1 MNLKPL
7 FVFAVSVVITAIS
20 FGAAERTTK
29 DLPIGPGFDT
39 SKVIGPADCIECHKH
54 SGGVWE
60 NTPHHDSITGVH
72 RSKEGHAI
80 AKKMDIARIT
90 RESLCINCHA
100 TAQQAADKTH
110 LISNGISCESCH
122 GAAGD
127 WMKRH
132 GEFSD
137 KEEGEET
144 EEEIAKRWN
153 DAEAAGMLRPSMVL
167 SIARNCVSCHVVP
180 HEDLVNTGKHSAG
193 SEFELVSWS
202 QGIVRHNNFY
212 SKGQE
217 NKLASIEKQRLF
229 HIIGIM
235 AEMEIVLKA
244 VATAKAKGNYAI
256 KNAKRF
262 SLLRKR
268 LKAVNQ
274 VLDNP
279 QIKEAMAAI
288 VDLKMSLKNQ
298 DAIAAASE
306 QVTASLN
313 AFAVLNDGSTLSA
326 IDSLIAKEEDYKM
339 GSVKQE

>member
-1 MNLKPL
+1 MKKYSSITI
-7 FVFAVSVVITAIS
+7 AITIVITAVS
-20 FGAAERTTK
+20 FGAAERAEE
-29 DLPIGPGFDT
+29 DLPTGPGFDT
-39 SKVIGPADCIECHKH
+39 SKVMGPAECIECHKH
-54 SGGVWE
+54 SGGIWE
-60 NTPHHDSITGVH
+60 STPHHESITGVH

-80 AKKMDIARIT
+80 AKKMGIARIT

-100 TAQQAADKTH
+100 TAQKSEDKTH

-122 GAAGD
+122 GAAAD

-144 EEEIAKRWN
+144 DEEIATRWSES
-153 DAEAAGMLRPSMVL
+153 EAAGMLRPSMVL
-167 SIARNCVSCHVVP
+167 SIARNCISCHVVP

-212 SKGQE
+212 SKGKE
-217 NKLASIEKQRLF
+217 NKFATIEKQRLF

-256 KNAKRF
+256 KNANRF

-268 LKAVNQ
+268 LKAVNEA
-274 VLDNP
+274 LENP
-279 QIKEAMAAI
+279 QIKEAMTAI

-306 QVTASLN
+306 QITASLN
-313 AFAVLNDGSTLSA
+313 AFAKLHDGSTLSA
-326 IDSLIAKEEDYKM
+326 IDALIAKEEDYKM